1 MASLLVG
8 CGGGATGGSGGGST
22 STATGTGGA
31 GGAGTTATSSSTGSG
46 GPSLACANMGK
57 AITALPACTSPA
69 AKAITVPKGCE
80 PAIDGVLYDDE
91 WSDGACFNVAA
102 GDLVVTM
109 KYANDA
115 LYLGM
120 SGPPTC
126 GCGMGFY
133 FSPQNGKSF
142 AISVVDDPFNTDGDR
157 SDFTL
162 DASGLKPVANDMTI
176 KVRGPAPMPNPVSYE
191 WQIPYAVLGI
201 QKGSA
206 DSFKMAVVHSSA
218 TWPEGL
224 SQMNGQV
231 TYADDEPTWAV
242 ISAPTW
248 D

>member
-1 MASLLVG
+1 MLVG
-8 CGGGATGGSGGGST
+8 CGGDTGSSSGGGST
-22 STATGTGGA
+22 SSATGTGGA
-31 GGAGTTATSSSTGSG
+31 GGGGATSSSTTSTGSG
-46 GPSLACANMGK
+46 GPSALCGETGT
-57 AITALPACTSPA
+57 AITGLPACSSAA

-80 PAIDGVLYDDE
+80 PAVDGVLHDDE
-91 WSDGACFNVAA
+91 WSDGACFNVAD

-109 KYANDA
+109 KYANDS

-133 FSPQNGKSF
+133 FSPENGKNF
-142 AISVVDDPFNTDGDR
+142 VVSVFDDPFGTDGDR

-162 DASGLKPVANDMTI
+162 DMTGLKPAAADKSIVI
-176 KVRGPAPMPNPVSYE
+176 HGPGNMPVPVSYE
-191 WQIPYAVLGI
+191 WEIPYAKLGI
-201 QKGSA
+201 QKGGA

-218 TWPEGL
+218 SWPAGL
-224 SQMNGQV
+224 AQTNGKV
-231 TYADDEPTWAV
+231 NYADDEPTWAV